1 MRAESNRFALHLADL
16 ALVEQWL
23 LPLVHIP
30 RVCLA
35 DEARY
40 EKYRGAEAVP
50 SQYRPGCIV
59 RGPVTVVERDDNRPV
74 GKSGPFLL
82 VRYPLIESDGLVVP
96 AF

>member
-1 MRAESNRFALHLADL
+1 MRTEIDARAMHFQDL

-35 DEARY
+35 NKARHEEY
-40 EKYRGAEAVP
+40 GCAEAVP
-50 SQYRPGCIV
+50 SQHRPGGVV
-59 RGPVTVVERDDNRPV
+59 RGTVAVVECDDDRTA
-74 GKSGPFLL
+74 GKFSPLLL
-82 VRYPLIESDGLVVP
+82 VRYPPIKGDGFVVP